1 MATFTSDL
9 ITNLAR
15 RPLQLPRGAADV
27 LVQVATTVVPVTHAA
42 NDIIKLN
49 VLPANCAIV
58 DFKLVL
64 EELDAHATDT
74 LTYDLGVLDSAGTG
88 LVANSKL
95 ISAGV
100 SDVDLVQA
108 INTAEGMLS
117 IGVDDED
124 RVLAAKITTVAAT
137 KAAGNAIGIL
147 TYRQAI
153 HGA

>member
-1 MATFTSDL
+1 MPTFTSDL

-27 LVQVATTVVPVTHAA
+27 LVQVATTVVPVSHAK

-74 LTYDLGVLDSAGTG
+74 LTYDLGILDAAGTG
-88 LVANSKL
+88 LVADTKL
-95 ISAGV
+95 ISAAV
-100 SDVDLVQA
+100 SDADLVQT
-108 INTAEGMLS
+108 INVAEGMLN

-124 RVLAAKITTVAAT
+124 RVIAAKLTEVAAT

-147 TYRQAI
+147 TYRSAI

>member
-15 RPLQLPRGAADV
+15 RPLVIPEVAGGV
-27 LVQVATTVVPVTHAA
+27 VVQSAVVSIPNTHAK

-49 VLPANCAIV
+49 VLPAGCVIV

-64 EELDAHATDT
+64 EELDTHATDT
-74 LTYDLGVLDSAGTG
+74 LTYDCGILNSTADG
-88 LVANSKL
+88 LVSGTKL

-100 SDVDLVQA
+100 SDSDLVQA
-108 INTAEGMLS
+108 INIAEGMLS
-117 IGVDDED
+117 IGVDNED
-124 RVLAAKITTVAAT
+124 RVIAMILTEVAAT
-137 KAAGNAIGIL
+137 KAAGTATGIL
-147 TYRQAI
+147 TYRQAV

>member
-27 LVQVATTVVPVTHAA
+27 LVQVATVSVPVTHAA

-64 EELDAHATDT
+64 EELDSHATDT
-74 LTYDLGVLDSAGTG
+74 LVYDLGVLNSTGDG
-88 LVANSKL
+88 LVSNSKL

-117 IGVDDED
+117 IGIDDED
-124 RVLAAKITTVAAT
+124 RTIAAKITTVAAT
-137 KAAGNAIGIL
+137 KAAGTATGIL

>member
-15 RPLQLPRGAADV
+15 RPLVMPRGAADV
-27 LVQVATTVVPVTHAA
+27 QVQVATVSVPVTHAA

-49 VLPANCAIV
+49 VLPKGCAIV

-74 LTYDLGVLDSAGTG
+74 LTYDLGILNSTADG
-88 LVANSKL
+88 LVSGTKL
-95 ISAGV
+95 VSAGV
-100 SDVDLVQA
+100 SDSDLVQA
-108 INTAEGMLS
+108 INVAEGMLS
-117 IGVDDED
+117 IGVDTED
-124 RVLAAKITTVAAT
+124 RTIAAIITFVAAT
-137 KAAGNAIGIL
+137 KAAGTATGIL

>member
-15 RPLQLPRGAADV
+15 RPLQLPGGAADV
-27 LVQVATTVVPVTHAA
+27 LVQVATAA
-42 NDIIKLN
+42 VLNTAADGDFVKLN

-74 LTYDLGVLDSAGTG
+74 LTYDLGVLNATGDG
-88 LVANSKL
+88 LVANTKL

-100 SDVDLVQA
+100 SDADLVQT
-108 INTAEGMLS
+108 INTGEGMLN

-124 RVLAAKITTVAAT
+124 RILAMEITATAAT

>member
-27 LVQVATTVVPVTHAA
+27 QVQVATVSVPVTHAKD
-42 NDIIKLN
+42 DIIKLN
-49 VLPANCAIV
+49 ILPANCAIV

-74 LTYDLGVLDSAGTG
+74 LTYDLGILNAAGDG
-88 LVANSKL
+88 LVSGSKL
-95 ISAGV
+95 VSAGV
-100 SDVDLVQA
+100 SDADLVQS
-108 INTAEGMLS
+108 INIAEGMLS
-117 IGVDDED
+117 IGVDDEN
-124 RVLAAKITTVAAT
+124 RTIAAKLTEVAAT
-137 KAAGNAIGIL
+137 KAAGTATGIL

>member
-15 RPLQLPRGAADV
+15 RPLVIPEVAGGVVVQQAVASV
-27 LVQVATTVVPVTHAA
+27 LVSHAK

-49 VLPANCAIV
+49 VLPAGCVIV

-74 LTYDLGVLDSAGTG
+74 LTYDCGILNSTANG
-88 LVANSKL
+88 LVSGTKL

-100 SDVDLVQA
+100 SDSDLVQT
-108 INTAEGMLS
+108 INIAEGMLS
-117 IGVDDED
+117 IGVDNED
-124 RVLAAKITTVAAT
+124 RVIAMILTEVAAT
-137 KAAGNAIGIL
+137 KAAGTATGIL
-147 TYRQAI
+147 TYRQAV

>member
-15 RPLQLPRGAADV
+15 RPLVMPDVAGAPVVQQATATVAVTAADG
-27 LVQVATTVVPVTHAA
+27 
-42 NDIIKLN
+42 DIVKLN
-49 VLPANCAIV
+49 VLPAGCVIV

-74 LTYDLGVLDSAGTG
+74 LTYDCGILNAGGDG
-88 LVANSKL
+88 LVASTKL

-100 SDVDLVQA
+100 SDSDLVQS
-108 INTAEGMLS
+108 INIAEGMLN

-124 RVLAAKITTVAAT
+124 RIIAMEITATAAT
-137 KAAGNAIGIL
+137 QAAGTATGIL
-147 TYRQAI
+147 TYRAAAY
-153 HGA
+153 GA